1 MPVSPGFFSEKSD
14 HSGKHSG
21 PARQKASAS
30 AGKDKNTFFCSQLN
44 ALSSLSFLI
53 EKIFFEQV
61 A

>member
-30 AGKDKNTFFCSQLN
+30 AGKDKNTFF
-44 ALSSLSFLI
+44 ALSSMLFHPSFLI
-53 EKIFFEQV
+53 EKIFFKQV